1 MNGKIGLRAFSMLL
15 AVMLVSVVLVP
26 AVSASDSKSKDE
38 QMSNRSASEKALVH
52 FGDLTEMR
60 IADEKEVY
68 AKIPSSIKNY
78 DLVVFDLPKIRE
90 HLLHGDQLTVYLE
103 GQPYTMDLQE
113 TTIDT
118 EAIATGIHSFTGSLT
133 GVEDSQVLL
142 TVGNNVLLGRI
153 VVDYTEYF
161 IESTSTKDSKSSGA
175 FLQYVYSSKDI
186 VPEGDTIPIDSHPLS
201 THAIDEKA
209 YALKKMLEEQA
220 DPRATVTVRVLVATD
235 SKWMTDEP
243 DWQDTAAAI
252 IQYCN
257 YDFNTLGV
265 NIVPIYDT
273 SKAQQL
279 SNDPQIINSSLSTF
293 KKYFPESYLNSKSA
307 DLGLYLGGYDSIEF
321 EGVGSSGGYDF
332 PSLCRYAWAQ
342 MADDPS
348 TYDAVLK
355 DRAVVTMHELGHAFD
370 AAHEYAPNQTETYNR
385 AYQFYEHNR
394 YYQTVMWGCFM
405 KTAWLQF
412 SANDG
417 FYGDANHD
425 NSRRITETKG
435 VVASYC

>member
-26 AVSASDSKSKDE
+26 AVSASDFKSKDE

-78 DLVVFDLPKIRE
+78 DLVVFYLPKIRE
-90 HLLHGDQLTVYLE
+90 HLLRGDQLTVYLE

-153 VVDYTEYF
+153 VIDYTEYF
-161 IESTSTKDSKSSGA
+161 IESTSMQDSKPSSA

-186 VPEGDTIPIDSHPLS
+186 VPEGDTIPIDFHPLS

-220 DPRATVTVRVLVATD
+220 DSRATVTVRVLVATD
-235 SKWMTDEP
+235 SQWMADEP
-243 DWQDTAAAI
+243 D
-252 IQYCN
+252 
-257 YDFNTLGV
+257 
-265 NIVPIYDT
+265 
-273 SKAQQL
+273 
-279 SNDPQIINSSLSTF
+279 
-293 KKYFPESYLNSKSA
+293 
-307 DLGLYLGGYDSIEF
+307 
-321 EGVGSSGGYDF
+321 
-332 PSLCRYAWAQ
+332 
-342 MADDPS
+342 
-348 TYDAVLK
+348 
-355 DRAVVTMHELGHAFD
+355 
-370 AAHEYAPNQTETYNR
+370 
-385 AYQFYEHNR
+385 
-394 YYQTVMWGCFM
+394 
-405 KTAWLQF
+405 
-412 SANDG
+412 
-417 FYGDANHD
+417 
-425 NSRRITETKG
+425 
-435 VVASYC
+435 

>member
-38 QMSNRSASEKALVH
+38 QMSNRSASEKAPVH

-186 VPEGDTIPIDSHPLS
+186 FPEGDTIPIDSHSLS
-201 THAIDEKA
+201 THAIDEEA

-265 NIVPIYDT
+265 NIVPTYDT

-279 SNDPQIINSSLSTF
+279 SNDPQVISSPLSTF
-293 KKYFPESYLNSKSA
+293 KNHFP
-307 DLGLYLGGYDSIEF
+307 DSILIPNSATSGLILVGNDSSSQEF
-321 EGVGSSGGYDF
+321 GSWGGF
-332 PSLCRYAWAQ
+332 NNSSLNRN
-342 MADDPS
+342 
-348 TYDAVLK
+348 K
-355 DRAVVTMHELGHAFD
+355 
-370 AAHEYAPNQTETYNR
+370 TE
-385 AYQFYEHNR
+385 
-394 YYQTVMWGCFM
+394 
-405 KTAWLQF
+405 KT
-412 SANDG
+412 
-417 FYGDANHD
+417 
-425 NSRRITETKG
+425 T
-435 VVASYC
+435 

>member
-38 QMSNRSASEKALVH
+38 QMSNRSASEKAPVH

-186 VPEGDTIPIDSHPLS
+186 FPEGDTIPIDSHSLS
-201 THAIDEKA
+201 THAIDEEA

-235 SKWMTDEP
+235 SQWMTDEP

-265 NIVPIYDT
+265 NIVPTYDT

-279 SNDPQIINSSLSTF
+279 SNDPQVISSPLSTF
-293 KKYFPESYLNSKSA
+293 KNHFPESYLNSKSA
-307 DLGLYLGGYDSIEF
+307 DLGLYLGGYDSSF
-321 EGVGSSGGYDF
+321 QGVGSSGGYDHS
-332 PSLCRYAWAQ
+332 SLYRYTWAQ

-370 AAHEYAPNQTETYNR
+370 AAHEYAPYQTETYNR
-385 AYQFYEHNR
+385 AYEFYEHNQ
-394 YYQTVMWGCFM
+394 YWQTVMWGCFM
-405 KTAWLQF
+405 KSAWLQF